1 MKSFLVTFLIAF
13 PFAFSHSASDNAQA
27 LQIVESAIAI
37 TQQSDLN
44 FGTASQGDQAKII
57 APGTSENAENASFLV
72 TGEANKSYNIILP
85 ADGDVNMITDG
96 GGSAEKTIAV
106 NGFQSFP
113 TAGAN
118 GMLDMN
124 GQQEIFVGATRD
136 ALLFNQQA
144 GSYADTFT
152 VTVLY

>member
-1 MKSFLVTFLIAF
+1 MKMLLLALVVALPVSNAF
-13 PFAFSHSASDNAQA
+13 AASDSAQA

-44 FGTASQGDQAKII
+44 FGVASQGDAAKTVV
-57 APGTSENAENASFLV
+57 PGTSENAENASFMV
-72 TGEANKSYNIILP
+72 TGEVSKAYTITLP
-85 ADGDVNMITDG
+85 ANGDVNMITDG
-96 GGSAEKTIAV
+96 GGTPEKTIAV

-113 TAGAN
+113 AAGAN
-118 GMLDMN
+118 GTLDAN
-124 GQQEIFVGATRD
+124 GQQELFVGATRD
-136 ALLFNQQA
+136 ALLSNQQT